1 MKIILFL
8 GYSGSG
14 KTTSIYQL
22 TKALSSS
29 GFRVGVIK
37 HVHDKH
43 LSLDK
48 RGKDTW
54 VYASAGASIVA
65 AASQNDLAI
74 FKKRSLANVSINS
87 LLRVFRQDSVDFAMV
102 EGFYR
107 SLSKRGGITR
117 IMCAES
123 QKQASSLLRHHRRP
137 VCILSKQPKKW
148 KDESFKGIPLLS
160 LPGDAQVLLKLIK
173 A

>member
-1 MKIILFL
+1 L

-29 GFRVGVIK
+29 GLRVGVIK
-37 HVHDKH
+37 HVHDEH

-54 VYASAGASIVA
+54 VYVSAGASIVA

-74 FKKRSLANVSINS
+74 FRKRSLADVSINS
-87 LLRVFRQDSVDFAMV
+87 LLRIFRQDRVDFVMV
-102 EGFYR
+102 EGFYQ
-107 SLSKRGGITR
+107 SMSKRRGITR

-123 QKQASSLLRHHRRP
+123 KNQASSLLRYHRRP

-148 KDESFKGIPLLS
+148 KDESFRGIPVLS
-160 LPGDAQVLLKLIK
+160 LPGDTQVLLKLIE